1 MEVFMNKMD
10 ETELKNG
17 VLIYLAV
24 EDRNFVICGTKELM
38 TLYQM
43 ILELYRDVM
52 VAEFKKEISNK
63 DLLMELQSRTIA
75 ALFPLARRRHK

>member
-1 MEVFMNKMD
+1 MD

-43 ILELYRDVM
+43 ILELYARCHGSRVQ
-52 VAEFKKEISNK
+52 KEISNK
-63 DLLMELQSRTIA
+63 DLLMELQSRRTIA
-75 ALFPLARRRHK
+75 ALFPLKKATQMNYQTNI

>member
-43 ILELYRDVM
+43 ILDCTAM
-52 VAEFKKEISNK
+52 SW
-63 DLLMELQSRTIA
+63 
-75 ALFPLARRRHK
+75 